1 MKISRSVICQFRFLC
16 TERWDGLTPVHGT
29 TEKRFCGVCQSYVY
43 KTSTYQELES
53 NIAAKRCVA
62 IFLED
67 QMGSSMELM
76 GDVHSTN
83 NVESNTYLLKPVDE
97 LARLF
102 DEPHLNLASGIT
114 DTLKASNI
122 TLIGDLVTCTQ
133 ERLSEI
139 FASQPASIN
148 EIKEVIASLG
158 LMIEISIEGWDR
170 KSAAYR

>member
-1 MKISRSVICQFRFLC
+1 MSV
-16 TERWDGLTPVHGT
+16 EGDPG
-29 TEKRFCGVCQSYVY
+29 KRFCAVCQSHVY
-43 KTSTYQELES
+43 KTSTYQELQS
-53 NIAAKRCVA
+53 NVAAKRCVA
-62 IFLED
+62 IFLENPL
-67 QMGSSMELM
+67 GSSMELL

-83 NVESNTYLLKPVDE
+83 DIESNTYLLKPVDE

-114 DTLKASNI
+114 DTLKANSI

-139 FASQPASIN
+139 FASKPESIN
-148 EIKEVIASLG
+148 EIKEVIVSLG